1 VWVDECGFPGC
12 FFDMPSLGRRS
23 CRLRRALPLERTRL
37 RLRCLPVLIALAGC
51 AAAKVVPSADSE
63 ALTDLRRQLDAQS
76 SMVSQ
81 QQRRIEELEVKLA
94 ALEARAQPLAAPA
107 VPARSTVPA
116 TPRVEP
122 RPSLKTI
129 KLGAGRRLRR
139 DSVNPVALAP
149 RLPATVELREPDEDR
164 LARLDVD
171 PVVARE
177 FDADHAWAEAVQK
190 LNEGRHADA
199 EVEFLAFVAAYPR
212 HTAADNALYLAGLVR
227 ESRGE
232 CGAALPL
239 FESVPLK
246 YPAGDAVPQALLER
260 GRCLRILGRKDE
272 SKAVLMQ
279 LQREHPDA
287 AEAAQGKMLLQE

>member
-1 VWVDECGFPGC
+1 
-12 FFDMPSLGRRS
+12 MPAA
-23 CRLRRALPLERTRL
+23 ALSAAGDDCL
-37 RLRCLPVLIALAGC
+37 RLGSVSALLALAAGC
-51 AAAKVVPSADSE
+51 ATAPVKPSADTE

-76 SMVSQ
+76 AVVAQ

-94 ALEARAQPLAAPA
+94 ALEARTKQAPP
-107 VPARSTVPA
+107 PARSSTPA
-116 TPRVEP
+116 APHSEP
-122 RPSLKTI
+122 RPSLKNV

-149 RLPATVELREPDEDR
+149 RLPATMELREPDEDR
-164 LARLDVD
+164 MARLDVD
-171 PVVARE
+171 PLTASE
-177 FDADHAWAEAVQK
+177 FDADHAWALAVQE
-190 LNEGRHADA
+190 LNLGRHVEA
-199 EVEFLAFVAAYPR
+199 ERDFLAFVAAHPR

-227 ESRGE
+227 ESRGD
-232 CGAALPL
+232 CATALPL

-260 GRCLRILGRKDE
+260 GRCLRIVGRMDE

-287 AEAAQGKMLLQE
+287 AEAVQGKQLLRE